1 VRPPGLEPGPD
12 PWQGSII
19 APKSLISRLSGCLQA
34 NEIRQRALP
43 EKIAVRSVKKLV
55 EAHEAERRVLAMESQ
70 LGQHEKSMAPS
81 SIVGERADWIEIAK
95 GIAVTFVI
103 LVHSMIP
110 AINPVTM
117 HLSSFTIPIFFM
129 LTGLTYNNEKHRSHL
144 GNLAK
149 ARARQLLIPYFSLYT
164 IMLLLFLP
172 LSSSVDTYLTPD
184 QLVFWFLY
192 GNGPPNSA
200 THLWFLPVLYFAL
213 ILFAV
218 IDRITYRLPRSL
230 KWIVL
235 ILLIL
240 AANAVWSLFQPVLVP
255 WRASSV
261 LIATAFVLIG
271 NELRK
276 SRGLRSWT
284 NESRVKDIVSIVL
297 LTVLILTFSQ
307 LNGFTDMAVDRYGL
321 SLWLY
326 LAAGTSG
333 CILVFQVSSV
343 FDKSAASR
351 RPLIALGAV
360 SQEVYEVHPLTFY
373 LVPFAAAVLGISLT
387 DNLDISSLL
396 WAVRFTLG
404 VTLSYVL
411 VSRLIRKNRFLSLVF
426 SGRASHVRSTTPQS

>member
-1 VRPPGLEPGPD
+1 
-12 PWQGSII
+12 
-19 APKSLISRLSGCLQA
+19 
-34 NEIRQRALP
+34 
-43 EKIAVRSVKKLV
+43 
-55 EAHEAERRVLAMESQ
+55 
-70 LGQHEKSMAPS
+70 MAPS
-81 SIVGERADWIEIAK
+81 SVVGERAGWIEIAK
-95 GIAVTFVI
+95 GMAVIFVI

-110 AINPVTM
+110 DINPVTM

-129 LTGLTYNNEKHRSHL
+129 LTGLTYNNERHRSHL
-144 GNLAK
+144 ANLAK

-164 IMLLLFLP
+164 IMILLFLP
-172 LSSSVDTYLTPD
+172 LSSGVDTYLTPD

-200 THLWFLPVLYFAL
+200 SHLWFLPVLYFAL

-218 IDRITYRLPRSL
+218 LDRIMYRLPRSL
-230 KWIVL
+230 KWVAFV
-235 ILLIL
+235 LLIL
-240 AANAVWSLFQPVLVP
+240 AANAVWSAFQPVLVP
-255 WRASSV
+255 WRASSI

-271 NELRK
+271 NELRT
-276 SRGLRSWT
+276 SRGLRPWT
-284 NESRVKDIVSIVL
+284 NKSRAKDIISMVL

-351 RPLIALGAV
+351 QPLIALGAV
-360 SQEVYEVHPLTFY
+360 SQEAYEVHPLTFY
-373 LVPFAAAVLGISLT
+373 LIPIAAAVLGISLT
-387 DNLDISSLL
+387 DNPDISNHL
-396 WAVRFTLG
+396 WTMRFALG

-411 VSRLIRKNRFLSLVF
+411 VSRLIRKNRFLSLIF
-426 SGRASHVRSTTPQS
+426 SGRFSRVRSTTTQS